1 MNLFTVEFW
10 LLFYADKVRE
20 LSDHVL
26 TPELHEFCRVLHRAF
41 IYFYICLFYYV
52 YVFSAL
58 KNTHQCHYHD
68 WEIYRHCS
76 YHVTK
81 LSA

>member
-10 LLFYADKVRE
+10 LLFYADKARE

-52 YVFSAL
+52 YIFSVLGNISPLIIIA
-58 KNTHQCHYHD
+58 
-68 WEIYRHCS
+68 
-76 YHVTK
+76 
-81 LSA
+81 